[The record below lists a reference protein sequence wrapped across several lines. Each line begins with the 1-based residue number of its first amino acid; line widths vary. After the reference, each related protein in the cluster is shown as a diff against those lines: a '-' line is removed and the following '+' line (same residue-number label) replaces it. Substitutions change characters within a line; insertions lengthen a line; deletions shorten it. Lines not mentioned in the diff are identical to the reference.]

1 MIRVA
6 IDGPAGVGKSSTS
19 KALAKYYGFAYLDT
33 GAMYRACAWWCM
45 HKGIDLD
52 AETIDEQLVTETVG
66 EFFTDGHFDISVDP
80 DDPKV
85 YADDEDIS
93 EAIRSSEVSSH
104 VSKVSNII
112 PVRHVLI
119 AAQRAYIAREASVD
133 SFSEGAGIVAEGRD
147 ITTVVAPDAE
157 VRILLTAREEVRQ
170 ARRSGQAVSGV
181 GGENV
186 AARDKADSKVTN
198 FTSAAEGVLTVDNS
212 DLNFGET
219 LDVLVRIV
227 DDAIEEQEYRQ
238 YVSNLEGYEL
248 DEGDEELI
256 DGTAFSGGESKNG
269 PKPVGVLAVV
279 GRPNV
284 GKSTILS
291 VVTSAKPKIGNYHF
305 TTLTPNLGIV
315 RRHGKDIVLADIPGL
330 IEGAADGAGLGHD
343 FLRHVERTRLLLH
356 VLDIAGSEGRDPV
369 EDFDQINHELANYG
383 ELAERPQIVVCN
395 KSDLPDSEENVARL
409 KAHLAE
415 LGLDYPVFVVSAA
428 THQGFDALLDK
439 TGDMLEALPPIVHFE
454 EEVSYDDSVKPGTF
468 EVVRDGAVFEVVG
481 SSMQRLI
488 DSVNFDDEES
498 MSWFHRT
505 LRKWGVIDA
514 LRKAGAQEGDTVRI
528 IDMEFDFVE

>member
-1 MIRVA
+1 MGNFVDHVKITCKAGNGGNGSMSFHREKFVLNGGP
-6 IDGPAGVGKSSTS
+6 DGG
-19 KALAKYYGFAYLDT
+19 
-33 GAMYRACAWWCM
+33 
-45 HKGIDLD
+45 
-52 AETIDEQLVTETVG
+52 
-66 EFFTDGHFDISVDP
+66 DGGNGGNVCF
-80 DDPKV
+80 
-85 YADDEDIS
+85 YADLNMHTLLDFRFKSKYTAENGVDGAAGNCTGKRGEDLI
-93 EAIRSSEVSSH
+93 I
-104 VSKVSNII
+104 KV
-112 PVRHVLI
+112 PVGTVI
-119 AAQRAYIAREASVD
+119 REAES
-133 SFSEGAGIVAEGRD
+133 GA
-147 ITTVVAPDAE
+147 VVADMDTAGE
-157 VRILLTAREEVRQ
+157 TRTILHGGRGGWGNRHFATPTRQ
-170 ARRSGQAVSGV
+170 APNFAKPGIKTEVHTFLLELKTIADV
-181 GGENV
+181 G
-186 AARDKADSKVTN
+186 
-198 FTSAAEGVLTVDNS
+198 
-212 DLNFGET
+212 
-219 LDVLVRIV
+219 LV
-227 DDAIEEQEYRQ
+227 
-238 YVSNLEGYEL
+238 GY
-248 DEGDEELI
+248 
-256 DGTAFSGGESKNG
+256 
-269 PKPVGVLAVV
+269 
-279 GRPNV
+279 PNV

-315 RRHGKDIVLADIPGL
+315 RRNGKDIVLADIPGL

-415 LGLDYPVFVVSAA
+415 LGLDSPVFVVSAA

-468 EVVRDGAVFEVVG
+468 EIVRDGTVFEVVG

>member
-1 MIRVA
+1 MGNFVDHVKITCKAGNGGNGSMSFHREKFVLNGGP
-6 IDGPAGVGKSSTS
+6 DGGDGGNGGNVCFYADLNMHTLLDFRFKSKYTAENGVDGAAGNCTS
-19 KALAKYYGFAYLDT
+19 KRGE
-33 GAMYRACAWWCM
+33 
-45 HKGIDLD
+45 DL
-52 AETIDEQLVTETVG
+52 IIKVPVGTV
-66 EFFTDGHFDISVDP
+66 I
-80 DDPKV
+80 
-85 YADDEDIS
+85 
-93 EAIRSSEVSSH
+93 
-104 VSKVSNII
+104 
-112 PVRHVLI
+112 
-119 AAQRAYIAREASVD
+119 REAES
-133 SFSEGAGIVAEGRD
+133 GA
-147 ITTVVAPDAE
+147 VVADMDTAGE
-157 VRILLTAREEVRQ
+157 TRTILHGGRGGWGNRHFATPTRQ
-170 ARRSGQAVSGV
+170 APNFAKPGIKTEVHTFLLELKTIADV
-181 GGENV
+181 G
-186 AARDKADSKVTN
+186 
-198 FTSAAEGVLTVDNS
+198 
-212 DLNFGET
+212 
-219 LDVLVRIV
+219 LV
-227 DDAIEEQEYRQ
+227 
-238 YVSNLEGYEL
+238 GY
-248 DEGDEELI
+248 
-256 DGTAFSGGESKNG
+256 
-269 PKPVGVLAVV
+269 
-279 GRPNV
+279 PNV

-468 EVVRDGAVFEVVG
+468 EIVRDGAVFEVVG